1 MERELILGNGRT
13 MMKTTTIYVCALL
26 TSLLAAG
33 LVSAEGVES
42 TGGPNAA
49 SPMPVRLQI

>member
-1 MERELILGNGRT
+1 
-13 MMKTTTIYVCALL
+13 MKTTTIYVCALL